1 MLKFYYG
8 GPGVAGVPK
17 VKELGAALDRLGRGR
32 FDVVS
37 WDPRG
42 TGDSDHV
49 VCFDDEQSQ
58 ERFWGDDWSIP
69 TTRAESRRYLPK
81 TVAFAR
87 RPLIVL
93 CQSLGNPMQWPGL
106 ATALDEA
113 ARGDGST
120 LENIAR
126 EAKPFLQSALVSAVA
141 LQCADKPPPRQGPRA
156 WPVVIDW
163 LTGISFISGPVNGWF
178 LWAPCSSWPVPSAQ
192 RYIGPWNAYTETPIL
207 VIGTRFD
214 PNTAFGNARRAAH
227 RLGNAVLLIHDGYGH
242 TSDQDRSACVERATS
257 AYLVDLVTQ
266 SHRTVCPSDRLPFD
280 PNFGEPLP

>member
-1 MLKFYYG
+1 LARPPGELTYG
-8 GPGVAGVPK
+8 
-17 VKELGAALDRLGRGR
+17 D
-32 FDVVS
+32 
-37 WDPRG
+37 
-42 TGDSDHV
+42 T
-49 VCFDDEQSQ
+49 
-58 ERFWGDDWSIP
+58 
-69 TTRAESRRYLPK
+69 
-81 TVAFAR
+81 
-87 RPLIVL
+87 LIVL
-93 CQSLGNPMQWPGL
+93 WQSLGNPMQWPGL

-178 LWAPCSSWPVPSAQ
+178 LWAPCSSWPVRSAQ

-214 PNTAFGNARRAAH
+214 PNTAFGNARRAAR

-242 TSDQDRSACVERATS
+242 TSAQDRSACVERATS

-266 SHRTVCPSDRLPFD
+266 SHRTVCPSGRLPFD